1 MLVKWPPCG
10 RSKISFFFL
19 VIYFKFCTFPRAS
32 DRMRGLL
39 VQILCMSLLDA
50 LSVSMPQLNYKILFY
65 NQYVDMEIKQALLGV
80 KQMKGMMGRKEEK
93 HKHLMDALRYSRDK
107 TKLVKETQLKLDE
120 AEQQCRDLTEASFT
134 ECRPCLEDTC
144 KAFYTSMCRRGFASF
159 SFKPF
164 YNQNKGN
171 SESLNQQDEGKADL
185 EVLQA
190 EASFSQLQSNI
201 SLLYNQSLILVK
213 KMQQVFGHSFL
224 VAFTAELQPSSLSA
238 VQDGSNADL
247 LRTVDHILDS
257 VSDFGKNVLE
267 ELSST
272 VADVFEEIQEAE
284 DYFQQSNM
292 GSLSALG
299 QSQDKYVCRRLRR
312 QASECWQ
319 LQDLCE
325 TCKDY
330 LLKECPSVQQLHS
343 EMEEMYMLLNA
354 SRQQYDDR
362 LQLVQRHTADT
373 QGWLNSMDDKYGWV
387 SQLSSNTVNPLNI
400 FNVIRHQMKE
410 IRPKPDSSVVVTVLN
425 AAPLTVLVPAD
436 LDVNDPAFIQYAARE
451 ALTIHKRTIRGNGS
465 VALVA

>member
-1 MLVKWPPCG
+1 MTASISTYLPRQGSRLCASVKE
-10 RSKISFFFL
+10 
-19 VIYFKFCTFPRAS
+19 
-32 DRMRGLL
+32 
-39 VQILCMSLLDA
+39 
-50 LSVSMPQLNYKILFY
+50 LSAVGE
-65 NQYVDMEIKQALLGV
+65 QYVDMEIKQALLGV

-159 SFKPF
+159 SFKVEEFFRKMASQLEATEPF

-284 DYFQQSNM
+284 DYFQQSSRDM

-400 FNVIRHQMKE
+400 FNVIRMKE

>member
-1 MLVKWPPCG
+1 
-10 RSKISFFFL
+10 
-19 VIYFKFCTFPRAS
+19 
-32 DRMRGLL
+32 MRGLL

-50 LSVSMPQLNYKILFY
+50 LCSAADSPTLNLSAVGE
-65 NQYVDMEIKQALLGV
+65 QYVDMEIKQALLGV

-159 SFKPF
+159 SF
-164 YNQNKGN
+164 KGN

-272 VADVFEEIQEAE
+272 VADQRYGIEFVTHI
-284 DYFQQSNM
+284 YM

-400 FNVIRHQMKE
+400 FNVIRLNDQHQMKE